1 MLFQKLNNPH
11 RLFTKLNNGNKLF
24 NKVNTAQSMHNI
36 SSQHNGP
43 KKEEYRNDLEMYKS
57 RPHER

>member
-11 RLFTKLNNGNKLF
+11 RLFTKVNNGNKLF
-24 NKVNTAQSMHNI
+24 GKVNTHQSFHNI
-36 SSQHNGP
+36 SKQNEP

>member
-11 RLFTKLNNGNKLF
+11 RLFTKQNQGNTLF
-24 NKVNTAQSMHNI
+24 NKNSSYQSHHNI
-36 SSQHNGP
+36 ISKQNEP
-43 KKEEYRNDLEMYKS
+43 KKDEYRNDLEMYKS

>member
-11 RLFTKLNNGNKLF
+11 KLFTKVNNGNRLF
-24 NKVNTAQSMHNI
+24 NKVNTQQSFHNM
-36 SSQHNGP
+36 SSKHNEP